1 VAGDRCGARG
11 LTAAMTDRV
20 NHLGQPV
27 GPPLDVALPRPRP
40 PRAPMEGR
48 LARVVPLD
56 PAAHG
61 DALFDAFAEDAEGR
75 LWTYLGVGPFASRA
89 EFCGWLARQAAGE
102 DPLVHVILLDG
113 RPLGLASFMRI
124 DPGNGVIEVGQ
135 IAYAPALQRT
145 AAATEAMALMM
156 ARVFDELGY
165 RRYEWKCDALN
176 APSRVAAER
185 LGFRYEG
192 TFRKAT
198 HYKGRSRDTAWFS
211 VIDEEWPNLSAAF
224 AAYLAPDN
232 FDAAGRQRRP
242 LAAFRQVRSS

>member
-1 VAGDRCGARG
+1 
-11 LTAAMTDRV
+11 MTPRF
-20 NHLGQPV
+20 NHLGQPI
-27 GPPLDVALPRPRP
+27 GPPLDVELPRPRP
-40 PRAPMEGR
+40 PREPMTGR
-48 LARVVPLD
+48 LASVVPLD

-61 DALFDAFAEDAEGR
+61 DALFDAFAADADGAM
-75 LWTYLGVGPFASRA
+75 WTYLSVGPFASRA
-89 EFCGWLARQAAGE
+89 EFRAWLDRLPASE
-102 DPLVHVILLDG
+102 DPLVHTILSDG

-124 DPGNGVIEVGQ
+124 DSGNGVIEVGQ

-156 ARVFDELGY
+156 ARAFDELGY

-176 APSRVAAER
+176 APSRAAAAR

-211 VIDEEWPNLSAAF
+211 IIDEEWPRIREAF
-224 AAYLAPDN
+224 AAFLAPDN
-232 FDAAGRQRRP
+232 FDAEGRQIRP
-242 LAAFRQVRSS
+242 LAARWQEPPA